1 MIGREIRVGTGSFD
15 LFLDRECHES
25 MARKYHQRH
34 RERQRQFHRNR
45 EVQNRFQSL
54 QPVKAAELPAKFD
67 PMSFTGSGFGFADAE
82 QNIYSPPVSPM
93 QTPSSPV
100 YTPTF
105 GDNEEGDNLISQM
118 WGGQSATMPSS
129 KVVKLYDPDDPTN
142 GVDDDE
148 PYDPASPNYSPLLE
162 RPQLDFGFGFDE

>member
-1 MIGREIRVGTGSFD
+1 
-15 LFLDRECHES
+15 
-25 MARKYHQRH
+25 
-34 RERQRQFHRNR
+34 
-45 EVQNRFQSL
+45 
-54 QPVKAAELPAKFD
+54 VKAAELPAKFD

-100 YTPTF
+100 YTPSSPAF
-105 GDNEEGDNLISQM
+105 GDNEEGDSLISQM
-118 WGGQSATMPSS
+118 WGGDQAPIGKN

-142 GVDDDE
+142 GADDDE
-148 PYDPASPNYSPLLE
+148 SYDPASPNYSPLFE